1 MWFKKKKNLSEIPLA
16 TAGGPLTAAETVPE
30 IEEGYREDQNIVVR
44 LVGNRPKKVYQ
55 VSGIDDVA
63 SKNNWKAW
71 LYLAPVLI
79 LVAIFLLYPLVN
91 TIFIAFTKE
100 YSYIDG
106 YGTGLTL
113 DNFAIVLGLKEYV
126 VEGVGAA
133 RETNFLQYAVPN
145 TVIITFITV
154 PLSIGLA
161 LVIAVALNSI
171 KWFQKFLQT
180 VFFLPYVTNSIA
192 IGMVFA
198 VIFDRQGIVNNIFN
212 LNMNWILNADRWV
225 AMIPLC
231 IFIIWNSIPFKI
243 LILLSGLQGVDK
255 QYYQAAQIDSASKS
269 KILGRITIPLL
280 SPQILYL
287 MITGFIGAFKEY
299 TSVVAIFNGP
309 STSDTSTTKE
319 LLTVVYYVYDI
330 LENEAL
336 TKIQFGAAGAVL
348 LFVVILVF
356 TAVQFKVSKARV
368 HYQEE
373 CSWKNTLILKMKE

>member
-368 HYQEE
+368 HY
-373 CSWKNTLILKMKE
+373 